1 MIDSE
6 ALAVTLLVTDVL
18 DKLDIPY
25 VIGGS
30 VASIVHGMMRTTMDV
45 DIVAN
50 IDLQHVSTFVASLQD
65 EFYFDEDTIR
75 RAIRR
80 RSSFNLIHFETMF
93 KVDIFLPKERA
104 FDKQQLARRVAEP
117 VGAETEQQVWV
128 LSAEDVILAK
138 LDWFRLGG
146 EVSERQWRDV
156 LGIVKTQQNDLD
168 RAYLR
173 RWARSLQ
180 VLDLLER
187 ALAALEDENDS
198 AL

>member
-6 ALAVTLLVTDVL
+6 ALAVTLLVT
-18 DKLDIPY
+18 
-25 VIGGS
+25 
-30 VASIVHGMMRTTMDV
+30 
-45 DIVAN
+45 
-50 IDLQHVSTFVASLQD
+50 
-65 EFYFDEDTIR
+65 
-75 RAIRR
+75 
-80 RSSFNLIHFETMF
+80 
-93 KVDIFLPKERA
+93 
-104 FDKQQLARRVAEP
+104 
-117 VGAETEQQVWV
+117 
-128 LSAEDVILAK
+128 
-138 LDWFRLGG
+138 

-168 RAYLR
+168 HAYLR